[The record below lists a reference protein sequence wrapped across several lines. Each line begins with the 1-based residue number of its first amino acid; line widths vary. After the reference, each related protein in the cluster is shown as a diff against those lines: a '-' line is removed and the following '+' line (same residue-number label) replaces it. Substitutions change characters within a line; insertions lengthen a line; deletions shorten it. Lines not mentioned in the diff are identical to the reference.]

1 MHTRPVERNKTA
13 GRGVVCHVQTHCICN
28 DIYVYLQVTA
38 KNGASLLKENA
49 SSGRQRIHTLHN
61 IMTPNEL
68 QSLKNKY
75 DIVGNDPALNRALEI
90 AVAVAPTD
98 ITVLISGESGVGK
111 ETLPKIIHQNS
122 RRRTGKYFAINCGA
136 IPEGTVDSELFGHE
150 KGSFTGAIDTRKGY
164 FEEANGGTLFLDEIG
179 ELPLAS
185 QAKLLRVLQS
195 GEFIRVGSSKVLKTD
210 VRVVA
215 ATNVNLVHAVSKGKF
230 REDLFYR
237 LNAVTIMVPS
247 LRERPGD
254 IHLLFRKFASDFS
267 DEYNMPRVVLT
278 EDAVIAL
285 KKYRWPGN
293 IRQLKNV
300 AETVS
305 AIETAKCSARG
316 DKCEVNAETL
326 RKYLPD
332 QDMNLLPATVEKGQ
346 ETFKNSEEREAIIR
360 ALYTLRQDVDYLK
373 SVVLKGGSE
382 HQGGAISSIAAPIE
396 STGADEYSS
405 REEFR
410 WNDTQREGVEDYEP
424 EEQGLVEDVHQDI
437 SLKRLSQELI
447 DKALRKHNGNRKA
460 AAAELGISE
469 RTLYRKI
476 KQQNEGDK

>member
-1 MHTRPVERNKTA
+1 M
-13 GRGVVCHVQTHCICN
+13 
-28 DIYVYLQVTA
+28 
-38 KNGASLLKENA
+38 NA
-49 SSGRQRIHTLHN
+49 
-61 IMTPNEL
+61 NEL

-98 ITVLISGESGVGK
+98 ITVLITGESGVGK
-111 ETLPKIIHQNS
+111 ENIPRIIHQNS
-122 RRRTGKYFAINCGA
+122 RRRTGKYFAVNCGA

-164 FEEANGGTLFLDEIG
+164 FEEADGGTLFLDEIG

-215 ATNVNLVHAVSKGKF
+215 ATNVNLIHAVSKGKF

-237 LNAVTIMVPS
+237 LNAVTIMMPS
-247 LRERPGD
+247 LRERTGD
-254 IHLLFRKFASDFS
+254 IHLLFRKFATDFA
-267 DEYNMPRVVLT
+267 DKYGVARVVLT

-305 AIETAKCSARG
+305 AIESAKCPSRA

-326 RKYLPD
+326 RQYLPN
-332 QDMNLLPATVEKGQ
+332 QDENLLPATVEKGQ
-346 ETFKNSEEREAIIR
+346 DTFRNPEEREAIIR
-360 ALYTLRQDVDYLK
+360 AIYQLRQDVDYLK
-373 SVVLKGGSE
+373 GVILKRGAVQQTAPTLASPQDPLDITENGNDAPMRHDFSQPELGNHGFGTHDGMAHRWDSRVGGPM
-382 HQGGAISSIAAPIE
+382 Q
-396 STGADEYSS
+396 D
-405 REEFR
+405 
-410 WNDTQREGVEDYEP
+410 DMEP
-424 EEQGLVEDVHQDI
+424 EEQGLVEDANQDI
-437 SLKRLSQELI
+437 SLKKLSMELI
-447 DKALRKHNGNRKA
+447 EKALKKHDGNRKA

-476 KQQNEGDK
+476 KQQNS